1 MTLPLPSWLCTW
13 PIVAQHWGDSMSD
26 VLSLAEITE
35 QRAELLPARA
45 VMSSLF
51 VAQEGGDPVG
61 GLTGGGDPVSNVTQG
76 SPMPNLEQINL
87 LPR

>member
-1 MTLPLPSWLCTW
+1 
-13 PIVAQHWGDSMSD
+13 MSD
-26 VLSLAEITE
+26 VLSLADIAE
-35 QRAELLPARA
+35 QHVELLPARA

-51 VAQEGGDPVG
+51 VAQEGGDPIG
-61 GLTGGGDPVSNVTQG
+61 GLTGGGGPVSNVTQG

>member
-1 MTLPLPSWLCTW
+1 
-13 PIVAQHWGDSMSD
+13 MSD